1 MTALNRRTLNV
12 GAIETDAIETGSGR
26 PLLFLHA
33 GEGPDA
39 VADDYLRR
47 LAAHFQVIAPFHPG
61 FGSRPRPPAFRD
73 VGDLAYFYL
82 ELADRLGLHDA
93 VLAGASFGG
102 WIAAEMAIRSSACFS
117 QLVLVDP
124 FGVKA
129 GGRESTDIAD
139 FFTLTH
145 ADWVRL
151 AFNRPAIAERDLAG
165 MTDEEIANL
174 VRGRESMAYYGWKP
188 FMHNPQ
194 LQRWLQRIRV
204 PTLILRGEDDRV
216 VVPAC
221 HALYADAIPGARLQT
236 IADAGH
242 FPHLEQPAAFTDAL
256 LAFTRATQAAS
267 KTTARAA

>member
-1 MTALNRRTLNV
+1 LTALNRRTLNV

-39 VADDYLRR
+39 VADDYLQR

-129 GGRESTDIAD
+129 HRR
-139 FFTLTH
+139 FFH
-145 ADWVRL
+145 AHPCRL
-151 AFNRPAIAERDLAG
+151 GPARVQA
-165 MTDEEIANL
+165 
-174 VRGRESMAYYGWKP
+174 P
-188 FMHNPQ
+188 F
-194 LQRWLQRIRV
+194 
-204 PTLILRGEDDRV
+204 DRR
-216 VVPAC
+216 
-221 HALYADAIPGARLQT
+221 ARSC
-236 IADAGH
+236 GH
-242 FPHLEQPAAFTDAL
+242 D
-256 LAFTRATQAAS
+256 R
-267 KTTARAA
+267 